1 MNREMTLTSI
11 PPSNDGTVDT
21 RFPHV
26 MLSQRVKEYIIEAIL
41 KGEYQPRDRIRE
53 TNLARR
59 FGISTAPVREAIRE
73 LTVMGFLEAQPYKGA
88 SVRAFTQRDL
98 WEYYTVR
105 ASLESLSARQ
115 AAPRVTAAD
124 VTKLQGI
131 LDEMI
136 QAAENKDTDKI
147 IRLDNKFHEV
157 ILQIADNKLLYQVW
171 KTLEFGVWTM
181 VIYRMGQYAPTF
193 LALRHREVLE
203 ALKTRDP
210 ETASLAMQHH
220 LEDLGTPPNIP

>member
-1 MNREMTLTSI
+1 MTPT
-11 PPSNDGTVDT
+11 PPPDSESLDT
-21 RFPHV
+21 HFPHV
-26 MLSQRVKEYIIEAIL
+26 MLSQRVKEYIVQAIL
-41 KGEYQPRDRIRE
+41 RGEYQPRDRIRE
-53 TNLARR
+53 TNLAHR

-105 ASLESLSARQ
+105 ASLESLAARQ
-115 AAPRVTAAD
+115 AAPRVTEAD
-124 VTKLQGI
+124 VAKLQDV
-131 LDEMI
+131 LDDMMK
-136 QAAENKDTDKI
+136 AVDNKDTDKI

-157 ILQIADNKLLYQVW
+157 ILQISDNKLLYQVW

-181 VIYRMGQYAPTF
+181 VIYRMGQYAPNF

-210 ETASLAMQHH
+210 ETASSVMQHH
-220 LEDLGTPPNIP
+220 IQDLGTPPAIS

>member
-1 MNREMTLTSI
+1 MNNQVTLASA
-11 PPSNDGTVDT
+11 PPSNGETVDT

-26 MLSQRVKEYIIEAIL
+26 MLSQRVKEYIVEAIL
-41 KGEYQPRDRIRE
+41 KGEYKPRERIRE
-53 TNLARR
+53 TNLAHR

-105 ASLESLSARQ
+105 ASLESVGARQ
-115 AAPRVTAAD
+115 AAPRVTDAD
-124 VTKLQGI
+124 VSRLQGI
-131 LDEMI
+131 LDEMM
-136 QAAENKDTDKI
+136 QAADNKDTDKI

-157 ILQIADNKLLYQVW
+157 ILQISGNKLLYQVW

-181 VIYRMGQYAPTF
+181 VIYRMGQYAPNF
-193 LALRHREVLE
+193 LALRHKEVLE

-210 ETASLAMQHH
+210 DTASQAMQHH
-220 LEDLGTPPNIP
+220 IQDLGTPPEIS